1 MLRSLNQASLG
12 EMMKKA
18 VYLIIALAV
27 VAKLASYLSTGASA
41 FSENMR
47 CTDEESLRYTNAG
60 FDTKCKR
67 FDGRNLYRGKQ
78 SESK

>member
-1 MLRSLNQASLG
+1 MI
-12 EMMKKA
+12 KKA
-18 VYLIIALAV
+18 VFLIIALGV
-27 VAKLASYLSTGASA
+27 VAKLVSYLGTGASA

-47 CTDEESLRYTNAG
+47 CTDEESLRYTNAD

-67 FDGRNLYRGKQ
+67 FDGRTLYMGKK